1 MTPPGSPPE
10 GGRLGEL
17 RAGWR
22 TLAGATLGMAVG
34 ASSLPFYTAGVF
46 VPALEKAF
54 GWSRTQISLGAS
66 LPGLGIVVCA
76 PFVGL
81 AVDRWGVRGPAAVG
95 LAGLGTAFLLLSG
108 MNGVYGL
115 FFAIQLL
122 LPFIAGGS
130 TPVAFTRAVSQAFLR
145 ARGLA
150 LGISVAGIGVM
161 ATVAPVIVSHVIDRN
176 GWRAAYLMLAAV
188 VFCAIPLVLFLMRG
202 RAPVSAPAS
211 GAGAGPVSMAAAV
224 RTPVFRR
231 LAAVFF
237 ILALGVCGYVLH
249 LVPMLRDGGVAP
261 GRAAA
266 MQGLLGASVL
276 LGRLATGA
284 LIDRIFAPS
293 VAAAALAVTA
303 LGLAALAVW
312 GAPVA
317 APAAVLIGFALG
329 AEVDLIGY
337 LTAAYFG
344 LALYGRLYGLLYSA
358 FGLGVA
364 LSPLLIS
371 GLRDATGGYGAALWL
386 CAGLIALAALLF
398 ATAPPFPQS
407 SSTERVGRREAA
419 GLHPGPQPQP
429 AAERSI

>member
-1 MTPPGSPPE
+1 MIPSAASSSPGVDGLAE
-10 GGRLGEL
+10 M

-66 LPGLGIVVCA
+66 LPGFGIVLCA
-76 PFVGL
+76 PLVGL
-81 AVDRWGVRGPAAVG
+81 AVDRWGVRGPAAAGLVG
-95 LAGLGTAFLLLSG
+95 LGIAFLLLGG
-108 MNGVYGL
+108 MNGAYGW
-115 FFAIQLL
+115 FFAVQLL

-130 TPVAFTRAVSQAFLR
+130 TPVAFTRAVSQVFLR

-161 ATVAPVIVSHVIDRN
+161 ATVAPLIVSHVIERY
-176 GWRAAYLMLAAV
+176 GWRAAYLTLGAV
-188 VFCAIPLVLFLMRG
+188 VLGAIPLVLFLLRG
-202 RAPVSAPAS
+202 RAPVATAAAATPEAVRVPI
-211 GAGAGPVSMAAAV
+211 GAAV
-224 RTPVFRR
+224 RGPVFRR
-231 LAAVFF
+231 LVMVFF
-237 ILALGVCGYVLH
+237 LLALGVCGYVLH
-249 LVPMLRDGGVAP
+249 LVPMLRDSGVSP

-266 MQGLLGASVL
+266 LQGLLGAAVL
-276 LGRLATGA
+276 AGRLATGA
-284 LIDRIFAPS
+284 LIDRIFAPF
-293 VAAAALAVTA
+293 VATAVLLVTM
-303 LGLAALAVW
+303 LGLIALAVW

-317 APAAVLIGFALG
+317 APAAILIGFALG

-358 FGLGVA
+358 FALGVA

-371 GLRDATGGYGAALWL
+371 GLRDATGGYGAPLWV
-386 CAGLIALAALLF
+386 CAGLIALAAVLF
-398 ATAPPFPQS
+398 ATAPRF
-407 SSTERVGRREAA
+407 EAA
-419 GLHPGPQPQP
+419 SPSKTPP
-429 AAERSI
+429 APASPLRA

>member
-1 MTPPGSPPE
+1 M
-10 GGRLGEL
+10 

-54 GWSRTQISLGAS
+54 GWSRTQISLGAL
-66 LPGLGIVVCA
+66 LPGLGVVVCA
-76 PFVGL
+76 PLVGL

-95 LAGLGTAFLLLSG
+95 LTGLGLVFLLLSG
-108 MNGVYGL
+108 MNGAYGW

-130 TPVAFTRAVSQAFLR
+130 TPVAFTRAVSQVFSR
-145 ARGLA
+145 VRGLA

-161 ATVAPVIVSHVIDRN
+161 ATVAPVIVSHVIDRH
-176 GWRAAYLMLAAV
+176 GWRAAYVTLAV
-188 VFCAIPLVLFLMRG
+188 VVLGAIPPVLFLLRG
-202 RAPVSAPAS
+202 RTPVAPSASTAPSAPVAI
-211 GAGAGPVSMAAAV
+211 GAAV
-224 RTPVFRR
+224 RSPVFRR
-231 LAAVFF
+231 LVAVFF
-237 ILALGVCGYVLH
+237 LLALGVCGYVLH
-249 LVPMLRDGGVAP
+249 LVPMLRDSGVSP

-266 MQGLLGASVL
+266 LQGLLGAAVL

-284 LIDRIFAPS
+284 LIDRIFAPF
-293 VAAAALAVTA
+293 VAAAILGVTT

-317 APAAVLIGFALG
+317 APAAILIGFALG

-344 LALYGRLYGLLYSA
+344 LALYGRLYGLLYGA
-358 FGLGVA
+358 FALGVA
-364 LSPLLIS
+364 LSALLIS
-371 GLRDATGGYGAALWL
+371 ALRDATGGYAAPLWA
-386 CAGLIALAALLF
+386 CSGLIALTAVLF
-398 ATAPPFPQS
+398 ATAPRF
-407 SSTERVGRREAA
+407 E
-419 GLHPGPQPQP
+419 HPSP
-429 AAERSI
+429 A

>member
-1 MTPPGSPPE
+1 MIPSAPSSSPGVDGLAE
-10 GGRLGEL
+10 M

-46 VPALEKAF
+46 VPELEKAF
-54 GWSRTQISLGAS
+54 GWSRTQISLGAA
-66 LPGLGIVVCA
+66 LPGLGIVACA
-76 PFVGL
+76 PLVGF
-81 AVDRWGVRGPAAVG
+81 AVDRWGVRGPAA
-95 LAGLGTAFLLLSG
+95 AGLIGLGVAFLLLSG
-108 MNGVYGL
+108 MNGAYGW

-130 TPVAFTRAVSQAFLR
+130 TPVAFTRAVSQVFLR
-145 ARGLA
+145 ARGMA

-161 ATVAPVIVSHVIDRN
+161 ATVAPMIVAQVIERY
-176 GWRAAYLMLAAV
+176 GWRAAYMMLAV
-188 VFCAIPLVLFLMRG
+188 VVLGAIPIVLLLLRG
-202 RAPVSAPAS
+202 RAPVAAAKTIAAPVAI
-211 GAGAGPVSMAAAV
+211 GAAV

-231 LAAVFF
+231 LVAVFF
-237 ILALGVCGYVLH
+237 LLALGVCGYVLH
-249 LVPMLRDGGVAP
+249 LVPMLRDSGVAP
-261 GRAAA
+261 AQAAA
-266 MQGLLGASVL
+266 MQGLLGGSVL

-284 LIDRIFAPS
+284 LIDRIFAPF
-293 VAAAALAVTA
+293 VAAAALLVTT

-317 APAAVLIGFALG
+317 APAAILIGFALG

-358 FGLGVA
+358 FALGVA

-371 GLRDATGGYGAALWL
+371 ALRDASGGYGAPLWV

-398 ATAPPFPQS
+398 ATAPRFAPP
-407 SSTERVGRREAA
+407 
-419 GLHPGPQPQP
+419 
-429 AAERSI
+429 AER